1 MTLAEII
8 KKYRIENSLSM
19 DELAKRAGLSKP
31 YISMLEKNKNSKNG
45 KPIIPSIRTYYKLA
59 IAMNIPFENFLK
71 LIDGDE
77 NISLEPSTFAP
88 STLINYVP
96 ITKKKIP
103 LLGEIA
109 AGEPI
114 YADEHIEEFL
124 PADDKLHADF
134 ALKIKGDSM
143 INAQINDGDIVF
155 IREQSDVDDG
165 QIAAVLIN
173 DSATLKRIYHM
184 NGFLQL
190 NAENPAY
197 KPIICSPETCDE
209 CRILGLAVAVLGKIK
224 Y

>member
-77 NISLEPSTFAP
+77 NISLEPSTFDP

-96 ITKKKIP
+96 ITKKKSP
-103 LLGEIA
+103 FWEK
-109 AGEPI
+109 
-114 YADEHIEEFL
+114 L
-124 PADDKLHADF
+124 PQENL
-134 ALKIKGDSM
+134 SM
-143 INAQINDGDIVF
+143 Q
-155 IREQSDVDDG
+155 
-165 QIAAVLIN
+165 
-173 DSATLKRIYHM
+173 M
-184 NGFLQL
+184 N
-190 NAENPAY
+190 
-197 KPIICSPETCDE
+197 I
-209 CRILGLAVAVLGKIK
+209 
-224 Y
+224 